1 MPVTIPSSPR
11 RVCVAPMMGRTDRH
25 FRFLL
30 RLISRHVYLYTEM
43 VTTQALLHGDHV
55 ALLRFH
61 AREHPVAVQLGG
73 DDPRAL
79 AIGARMA
86 QERGYD
92 EVNLNIG
99 CPSER
104 VQAGRFG
111 ACLMLEPERVAECVA
126 AMSGTASIPV
136 TVKTRLGVD
145 DRDSYGVLRE
155 FVARVADAGCRTFV
169 VHARKAWLKGLSP
182 RENREVPPLHHDR
195 VSRLKADFPHLEVV
209 INGGISTLAH
219 AAGFM
224 PAVDGVMIGR
234 AVYDNP
240 YMLAGVDGEFYG
252 DGRAAADRGAVVRAM
267 FPYIEAELS
276 TGTRLNSISR
286 HLLNLYHGMPGARAW
301 RRFLSEHAHRPG
313 AGIEVLECAL
323 SRMADPAPGRARREA
338 ITATP
343 SLEQRP

>member
-1 MPVTIPSSPR
+1 MPISSPPSPR
-11 RVCVAPMMGRTDRH
+11 RLCVAPMMERTDRH

-43 VTTQALLHGDHV
+43 VTSQALLHGDHA

-61 AREHPVAVQLGG
+61 NHEHPLGVQVGG
-73 DDPRAL
+73 DEPRTL
-79 AIGARMA
+79 AACARMA
-86 QERGYD
+86 VDAGYD
-92 EVNLNIG
+92 EINLNVG

-111 ACLMLEPERVAECVA
+111 ACLMLEPVRVAECVA
-126 AMSGTASIPV
+126 AMTQAVPVPV

-145 DRDSYGVLRE
+145 NRDSYELLRD
-155 FVARVADAGCRTFV
+155 FVARVADAGCRSFI

-182 RENREVPPLHHDR
+182 RENREVPPLDYDR
-195 VSRLKADFPHLEVV
+195 VARLKDDFPQLE
-209 INGGISTLAH
+209 IILNGGITTLPQ
-219 AAGFM
+219 AAGFI

-240 YMLAGVDGEFYG
+240 YMLAD
-252 DGRAAADRGAVVRAM
+252 ADRDFYADDRQLSGREAVLRDM

-276 TGTRLNSISR
+276 AGARLNSITR

-301 RRFLSEHAHRPG
+301 RRALSENAHRPG
-313 AGIEVLECAL
+313 AGIEVLERAL
-323 SRMADPAPGRARREA
+323 CRMDALVPGRAA
-338 ITATP
+338 
-343 SLEQRP
+343 